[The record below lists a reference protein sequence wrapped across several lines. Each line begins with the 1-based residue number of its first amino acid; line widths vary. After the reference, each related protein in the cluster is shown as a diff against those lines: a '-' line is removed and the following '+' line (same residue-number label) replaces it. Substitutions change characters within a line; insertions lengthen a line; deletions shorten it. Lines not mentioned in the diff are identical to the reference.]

1 MAEEHGESS
10 KEFHIIRR
18 SGFHEE
24 ERVETRR
31 VVGSSGLGEMFKA
44 NGGGLGTVH
53 VEVAEVS
60 LLVM

>member
-10 KEFHIIRR
+10 RELHIIRR
-18 SGFHEE
+18 SGFYEE

-31 VVGSSGLGEMFKA
+31 VVGSSGLGEIFRA
-44 NGGGLGTVH
+44 NGGTVH